1 MGEKR
6 GDRVLFKEE
15 GREFQRRIVDG
26 KNDREKVEVRHRREI
41 RFIGLYDWI
50 GYIGLREG

>member
-6 GDRVLFKEE
+6 VSFKEE

-26 KNDREKVEVRHRREI
+26 KNDREKVEVWHQKGI
-41 RFIGLYDWI
+41 RFIGW
-50 GYIGLREG
+50 